1 MGDQKTQDKMFGEG
15 RVAGVVQP
23 LHQIVTR
30 QRFIGE
36 DAMRAEAVNTDE
48 EVWGGIAAGDAE
60 AEDAEVIE
68 NDLENPAAGPSS
80 DAVSEESD
88 DEELAWEDLVAGGG
102 GAAVADEEEV
112 SARKAVKEP
121 RMKTNKKKAENF
133 FTHANVKNK
142 NRNRKIPADNGRRKK
157 R

>member
-1 MGDQKTQDKMFGEG
+1 MGGRGRQHGRG
-15 RVAGVVQP
+15 RV
-23 LHQIVTR
+23 
-30 QRFIGE
+30 
-36 DAMRAEAVNTDE
+36 
-48 EVWGGIAAGDAE
+48 GGIAAGDAE

-102 GAAVADEEEV
+102 GAAVAEKEIAASDDEEEV